1 MKASRLLLT
10 VALSATAAA
19 AMAQSNPLQY
29 IPTVEVE
36 LNTQPAFT
44 FAADRTEV
52 KSQAAAAQTGP
63 LAYLPTVEVQLNE
76 VVAQGSTLSRA
87 QVQAEAAEANRLGLL
102 QFSDS
107 GYPVSATPAQAEQI
121 RQAGL
126 RAVQGNAVVQAP
138 GAAVAN

>member
-19 AMAQSNPLQY
+19 AMAQGNALQY
-29 IPTVEVE
+29 IPSAEVE

-44 FAADRTEV
+44 FVADRTNV
-52 KSQAAAAQTGP
+52 KSQAAVTQTGP
-63 LAYLPTVEVQLNE
+63 LAYLPTVEVE
-76 VVAQGSTLSRA
+76 VNDAVAQGSTVTRA
-87 QVQAEAAEANRLGLL
+87 QVQAEAVEANRLGLL
-102 QFSDS
+102 QFSDNE
-107 GYPVSATPAQAEQI
+107 YPVSVTPAQVEQI

-138 GAAVAN
+138 GAAIAN